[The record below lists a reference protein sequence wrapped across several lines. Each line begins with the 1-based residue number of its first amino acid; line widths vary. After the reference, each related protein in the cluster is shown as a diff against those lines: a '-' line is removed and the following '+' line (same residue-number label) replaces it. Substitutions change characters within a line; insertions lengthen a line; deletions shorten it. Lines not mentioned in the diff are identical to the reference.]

1 MLMMSISLPDSS
13 SIIGNKMLV
22 VNDVRA
28 QTRQSLYN
36 IKNNGKL
43 FKHMIYSDNA
53 KYPRDVIV
61 RNVMIQA
68 FTQ

>member
-36 IKNNGKL
+36 IKSNGKL
-43 FKHMIYSDNA
+43 FKHTIYSDNA
-53 KYPRDVIV
+53 KYLGDVIV

>member
-1 MLMMSISLPDSS
+1 MMSISLPDSS

-36 IKNNGKL
+36 IKSTGKL

-53 KYPRDVIV
+53 KYLRDVIV

>member
-1 MLMMSISLPDSS
+1 MMSMSLPDIS

-36 IKNNGKL
+36 IKSNGKL
-43 FKHMIYSDNA
+43 FKHTIYSDNA